1 MLELVWT
8 ASLDMSSLNTM
19 VDSWAE
25 KHTIIGENMAPIDVK
40 AKEGSRSMNK
50 VNNSEEASR
59 SDASFET
66 CCSGICSSKCNDD
79 NDVVVSTLESLVI
92 RT

>member
-8 ASLDMSSLNTM
+8 ASLDVSLLKTI
-19 VDSWAE
+19 VDSQTE
-25 KHTIIGENMAPIDVK
+25 KHTIVGGNMASIDVK
-40 AKEGSRSMNK
+40 AKKEDRSINK

-59 SDASFET
+59 SNASFET
-66 CCSGICSSKCNDD
+66 CCSSICSSKCNDD
-79 NDVVVSTLESLVI
+79 NDVVVSALESLVI